1 MISSCFPVTT
11 VETIAGLDDGSIAI
25 GPFGSSMKASLY
37 TATGVPVVRGN
48 NIGSGRKLV
57 GDYVYVAQ
65 ETADRLKRSLLKE
78 GDLFFPHRGAIGE
91 VGIVTPSDPQPLLMS
106 TSLMRLRVNTAIA
119 DPDFVFWFFKSA
131 MGKDEILQFASTVG
145 TPGIGQPLTSLRA
158 MTMPLPPLT
167 EQREIASILGALDDK
182 IELNRRMAATLEEM
196 ARALYRSWFVD
207 FDPVKAKAD
216 GQMPAFM
223 DEETAALFPD
233 RFGDDGLPEGWAR
246 QAIGL
251 HFRAL
256 KGLSYKGSGLCD
268 ENAGLPLHNL
278 NSVLEGGGYKYSG
291 IKYYRGDYKDRHVVH
306 PGDLIVANTE
316 QGFDHMLIGHSAIV
330 PRNFGPMGLFSH
342 HLYKVEP
349 KASTWLSR
357 EWLYLTLSA
366 GPSGT
371 VIRSFSNGTT
381 VNMLPSD
388 AFDLPLI
395 VVPPQP
401 VIAVFNRLTS
411 PWFERRDE
419 AIAQTATLGT
429 LRDTLLPKLMSGE
442 LRVAEAR
449 DQIEEVA

>member
-216 GQMPAFM
+216 GQVPAFM
-223 DEETAALFPD
+223 DEETATLFPN
-233 RFGDDGLPEGWAR
+233 RFGDDGIPEGWEMR
-246 QAIGL
+246 RLVDILTLNYGK
-251 HFRAL
+251 AL
-256 KGLSYKGSGLCD
+256 KKDLRQPGPYPVYGSGGTDSSHVDPLVASATVVVGRKGTVGSIYWSPRGCWPID
-268 ENAGLPLHNL
+268 TTYYVSTSYPMVYALHILRNLPLSEMNTDAAVPGLNRENA
-278 NSVLEGGGYKYSG
+278 
-291 IKYYRGDYKDRHVVH
+291 YRLKVTF
-306 PGDLIVANTE
+306 PGAE
-316 QGFDHMLIGHSAIV
+316 
-330 PRNFGPMGLFSH
+330 
-342 HLYKVEP
+342 
-349 KASTWLSR
+349 
-357 EWLYLTLSA
+357 
-366 GPSGT
+366 
-371 VIRSFSNGTT
+371 VIRVFSERVGSIQERIDSIDQEITT
-381 VNMLPSD
+381 L
-388 AFDLPLI
+388 A
-395 VVPPQP
+395 
-401 VIAVFNRLTS
+401 
-411 PWFERRDE
+411 
-419 AIAQTATLGT
+419 T

-442 LRVAEAR
+442 LRVGEAKE
-449 DQIEEVA
+449 QIEEVA